1 MAKRTKTYNTR
12 ETTTEWPNNVKLNY
26 YKLGMKI
33 IDIKIINPDTKAPV
47 SLEDWKKESDP
58 TRAEWILIET
68 DELKPFL
75 LHKKLADGGRSFTFD
90 EALKAGNTLTR
101 AQGLALYNAKYNGL
115 REALELIGGDP
126 IRGWVWTCEAD
137 DPQCSAADAW
147 YVGLNY
153 GNVYYSTKTY
163 GNQVRLVSA
172 FNS

>member
-1 MAKRTKTYNTR
+1 
-12 ETTTEWPNNVKLNY
+12 
-26 YKLGMKI
+26 MKI
-33 IDIKIINPDTKAPV
+33 LDIKIINPDTKAPV

-101 AQGLALYNAKYNGL
+101 AQGLALYEAKYAANINDIL
-115 REALELIGGDP
+115 DLIGGDR
-126 IRGWVWTCEAD
+126 IRGWIWTCEED
-137 DPQCSAADAW
+137 SDPQSSAANAW
-147 YVGLNY
+147 FVNLNGGHVG
-153 GNVYYSTKTY
+153 YSTKTY
-163 GNQVRLVSA
+163 GYQVRLVSA

>member
-1 MAKRTKTYNTR
+1 
-12 ETTTEWPNNVKLNY
+12 
-26 YKLGMKI
+26 MKI
-33 IDIKIINPDTKAPV
+33 LDIKIINPDTKAPV

-101 AQGLALYNAKYNGL
+101 AQGLALY
-115 REALELIGGDP
+115 EARYTANINDILDLIGGAH
-126 IRGWVWTCEAD
+126 IRGWVWTCEED
-137 DPQCSAADAW
+137 SDPQCSGTYAW
-147 YVGLNY
+147 YVNLGGGLVNY
-153 GNVYYSTKTY
+153 NAKTLGY
-163 GNQVRLVSA
+163 QVRLVSA

>member
-1 MAKRTKTYNTR
+1 
-12 ETTTEWPNNVKLNY
+12 
-26 YKLGMKI
+26 MKI

-68 DELKPFL
+68 DELKPFF

-101 AQGLALYNAKYNGL
+101 AQGLALYEAKYAANINDI
-115 REALELIGGDP
+115 LELIGGDR
-126 IRGWVWTCEAD
+126 IRGWVWTCEED
-137 DPQCSAADAW
+137 SDPQCTATRAW
-147 YVGLNY
+147 NVYLNY
-153 GNVYYSTKTY
+153 GHVSSSAKA
-163 GNQVRLVSA
+163 GGFQVRLVSA